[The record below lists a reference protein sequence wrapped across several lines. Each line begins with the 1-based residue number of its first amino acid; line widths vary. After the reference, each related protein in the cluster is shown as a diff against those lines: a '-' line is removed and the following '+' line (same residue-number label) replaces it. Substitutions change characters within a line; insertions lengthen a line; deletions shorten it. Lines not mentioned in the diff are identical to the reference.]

1 MPQPHP
7 PPVSTDLPP
16 CAQGLSLD
24 QKLDAI
30 ARDRAVLAALRDL
43 ARCGLREGDLLRHRD
58 AGLYGRLGVCRA
70 PEGPRLV
77 VISCQGEQHPY
88 TEDWICA
95 TR

>member
-1 MPQPHP
+1 MPQLP
-7 PPVSTDLPP
+7 PIPVATDLPA

-30 ARDRAVLAALRDL
+30 ARDRAVLAALRNL

-58 AGLYGRLGVCRA
+58 VGLFGRLGVCRA
-70 PEGPRLV
+70 PDGPRLV